1 MLTLPNRLD
10 PALIARRV
18 AQEFHDG
25 AVVNLGMGLPLLC
38 SDHVPDGRE
47 VLLHSE
53 QGIVGFGPLATR
65 PEEVDL
71 SLMNAG
77 GLPVTPLPGMVL
89 MSHDE
94 SFAMIR
100 GGHVDITVLGGLQV
114 SVDGDLANSH
124 RPERLIGNIG
134 GAQDLATC
142 ARRVI
147 VMMRHTTDAGEMKL
161 VVRCSLPLTAPHC
174 VDLVVTDVGVFV
186 PEGDAFVLREY
197 APGWSVQQIRSISA
211 APIRIAADTREWQVA

>member
-1 MLTLPNRLD
+1 VLTLPERLE
-10 PALIARRV
+10 PALMARRV
-18 AQEFHDG
+18 ALEFHDG

-38 SDHVPDGRE
+38 SDYVPDGRE

-89 MSHDE
+89 MTHDE
-94 SFAMIR
+94 SFAIIR
-100 GGHVDITVLGGLQV
+100 GGHIDVTVLGGLQV
-114 SVDGDLANSH
+114 GANGDLANSH
-124 RPERLIGNIG
+124 RPGRVIGNIG
-134 GAQDLATC
+134 GAQDLAAC

-147 VMMRHTTDAGEMKL
+147 VLMHHTTEMGDLKL
-161 VVRCSLPLTAPHC
+161 VDRCSLPLTAPRC
-174 VDLVVTDVGVFV
+174 VDLVVTDVGVFE
-186 PEGDAFVLREY
+186 PAGGAFLVREV
-197 APGWSVQQIRSISA
+197 APDWSIEQIQSVTG
-211 APIRIAADTREWQVA
+211 APVRVADDCCTWRFD